1 MDSAIPPKALS
12 RHRLTLARIAISA
25 AFFIL
30 GTGAGLW
37 AVHIPVIKER
47 LAIDPAV
54 LGLALLSMAI
64 GAVGFMPVTG
74 WTIARL
80 GSRPP
85 TILAC
90 FAYVFLTPLP
100 ILAWNI
106 PVLFLTAFL
115 FGAAM
120 GALDVAMNTQA
131 SELET
136 LRGRPTMS
144 SFHAFYSIGG
154 LAGATIGAGFVAIG
168 WGNGEGAAAAALVF
182 FAASAASIRHLLPSR
197 PPDDFGPRFALPN
210 RAVVGIGMLGFL
222 VFAIEGAVTD
232 WSALF
237 LSTEKAAGP
246 AAAATGFALYSL
258 AMAFFRLTGDAIVAR
273 LGDRTILVGGGL
285 LMALGLAIALLAPW
299 PLVGAVGFALVG
311 VGAANIVPV
320 VFSEAG
326 RTPGVQPAIGVAAV
340 VTLSYAG
347 FLVAPP
353 ILGAMAHAYGLS
365 AALALVLLMAL
376 IVAAGASLRGR
387 P

>member
-1 MDSAIPPKALS
+1 MDAAPPQKFLS
-12 RHRLTLARIAISA
+12 RQRFIKARISISV
-25 AFFIL
+25 AFFML

-37 AVHIPVIKER
+37 AVHIPIVKDR
-47 LAIDPAV
+47 LAIDPAI

-90 FAYVFLTPLP
+90 FAFVVLTPLP
-100 ILAWNI
+100 ILAWNV
-106 PVLFLTAFL
+106 PALFVAAFL

-154 LAGATIGAGFVAIG
+154 LAGSTIGAGLIAAG
-168 WGNGEGAAAAALVF
+168 WGNGEGAVAAALVF

-197 PPDDFGPRFALPN
+197 PPGDTGPRFALPN

-237 LSTEKAAGP
+237 LSGVKAAGP
-246 AAAATGFALYSL
+246 TTAATGFALYSL

-273 LGDRTILVGGGL
+273 LGDRAVLVGGGL

-326 RTPGVQPAIGVAAV
+326 RSPGVQPAIGVAAV
-340 VTLSYAG
+340 VTLSYSG

-353 ILGAMAHAYGLS
+353 ILGVVAHARGLS

-376 IVAAGASLRGR
+376 IVAGGASLRGR
-387 P
+387 R